1 MAASEN
7 VQFGESPR
15 RGSLP
20 VMPAGQFEQWARILE
35 RRTGIVV
42 PPERK
47 SFLATSIA
55 LRMREIGYEDFQE
68 YFEFVQAGREG
79 AIEWA
84 VLLDRL
90 TVHETRF
97 FRHPPSFR
105 MIRAHF
111 LPYGE
116 NAGPGPRAYNAL
128 SIGCATGEEPYSLAM
143 MIDEH
148 LSGLGGEYY
157 FGVTA
162 MDISYAAL
170 NVGRRGVYGPERL
183 KDVPPSLRARYFERL
198 DDHSARVCGALRRR
212 VCFAH
217 MNVLD
222 LEASPLPKMDLI
234 LCQNVL
240 IYLDRGRRMDL
251 VERLAARLRAGGGLV
266 LAPGDLLSWRHP
278 GMERISHPDTLAY
291 RRRDGAA
298 DNGQGTS
305 A

>member
-7 VQFGESPR
+7 VRFSGSPR
-15 RGSLP
+15 PGSLP
-20 VMPAGQFEQWARILE
+20 TMSDGQFRQWAQLLE
-35 RRTGIVV
+35 ERTGIVV

-55 LRMREIGYEDFQE
+55 LRMREIGYDDFQE
-68 YFEFVQAGREG
+68 YHEFLLAGHHG
-79 AIEWA
+79 AVEWA

-105 MIRAHF
+105 LIQERF
-111 LPYGE
+111 LPLEG
-116 NAGPGPRAYNAL
+116 AVGPGPYSYNAW
-128 SIGCATGEEPYSLAM
+128 SIGCATGEEPYGLAM
-143 MIDEH
+143 LIDEH

-162 MDISYAAL
+162 TDISYAAL
-170 NVGRRGVYGPERL
+170 NVGRLGVYRAARL
-183 KDVPPSLRARYFERL
+183 KDVPPTLRVRYFDRL
-198 DDHSARVCGALRRR
+198 DDQRSRVRDVLRRR

-222 LEASPLPKMDLI
+222 DLARSPLPKMDLI

-240 IYLDRGRRMDL
+240 IYLDRTRRMEL
-251 VERLAARLRAGGGLV
+251 VERLAAHLRPGGGLV
-266 LAPGDLLSWRHP
+266 LAPGDLLAWRHP
-278 GMERISHPDTLAY
+278 AMERVVCPGTLAY
-291 RRRDGAA
+291 RRRDDAEL
-298 DNGQGTS
+298 NG
-305 A
+305 